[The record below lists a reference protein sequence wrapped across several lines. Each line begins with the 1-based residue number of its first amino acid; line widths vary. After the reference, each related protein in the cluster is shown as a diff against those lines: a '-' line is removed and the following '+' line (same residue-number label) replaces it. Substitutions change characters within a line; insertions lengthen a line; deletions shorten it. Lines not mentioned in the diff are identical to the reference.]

1 MGIFPIY
8 LGIHLNSIINVTDY
22 NSYPTFIGNFTKLL
36 ILFKYDIIFIKMNPF
51 DQILLNSNSFTKSE
65 QKIKDHIL
73 KDPEVIVFYPLVEAS
88 NRIKVS
94 KSALLRFCQKCGYNG
109 YSEFKYEISRL
120 FHSGQL
126 NSSSYESKSSEMIDA
141 YCDAIL
147 EIKNRNLDTLFD
159 AISQDLISSTK
170 IRIFG
175 VHESGLPAHHLQ
187 YRLTTLGID
196 ADYVEPTL
204 SSEKAIFG
212 TSNDLHIYF
221 SLSGKTMQIE
231 EAIPN
236 SFERRSKTLLITQN
250 DRVKFKNHI
259 THFIL
264 VPSLNSRSTQA
275 FLDAQLLNFLIVELI
290 VSNLSKHLSKE
301 TSQ

>member
-1 MGIFPIY
+1 MGIFPNI
-8 LGIHLNSIINVTDY
+8 LGIHINSNINVTDY
-22 NSYPTFIGNFTKLL
+22 NRYSNYFGKFPTQSFPKMCG
-36 ILFKYDIIFIKMNPF
+36 IIYINMNPF
-51 DQILLNSNSFTKSE
+51 DQIALNTDSFTKSE

-73 KDPEVIVFYPLVEAS
+73 NDPEVIVFYPLVEAA

-126 NSSSYESKSSEMIDA
+126 YSSSYESKSSEMIDA
-141 YCDAIL
+141 YCDAML
-147 EIKNRNLDTLFD
+147 EIKNRNLDQVFD
-159 AISQDLISSTK
+159 DISHDLIKSTK

-187 YRLTTLGID
+187 YRLSTLGID

-212 TSNDLHIYF
+212 TSSDLHIYF

-231 EAIPN
+231 EALPN
-236 SFERRSKTLLITQN
+236 SFEKKSKTILITQN
-250 DRVKFKNHI
+250 DRVKFKSHV

-264 VPSLNSRSTQA
+264 VPSLNSKSTQA

-290 VSNLSKHLSKE
+290 ASNLSKHLSKD
-301 TSQ
+301 SI

>member
-1 MGIFPIY
+1 
-8 LGIHLNSIINVTDY
+8 
-22 NSYPTFIGNFTKLL
+22 
-36 ILFKYDIIFIKMNPF
+36 MNPF
-51 DQILLNSNSFTKSE
+51 DQILINANTFTKSE
-65 QKIKDHIL
+65 QRIKDHIL
-73 KDPEVIVFYPLVEAS
+73 SDPEVIVFYPLIEAA

-94 KSALLRFCQKCGYNG
+94 KSALLRFCQKCGYDG

-126 NSSSYESKSSEMIDA
+126 NSSNYESKSSEMIDA
-141 YCDAIL
+141 YCDAML
-147 EIKNRNLDTLFD
+147 EIKKRNLDLIFD
-159 AISQDLISSTK
+159 SISQDLIKSTK

-187 YRLTTLGID
+187 YRLSTLGID
-196 ADYVEPTL
+196 ADFVEPTL

-221 SLSGKTMQIE
+221 SLSGKTLQIE
-231 EAIPN
+231 EALPN
-236 SFERRSKTLLITQN
+236 SFERRSKTVLITQN
-250 DRVKFKNHI
+250 DRVKFKNHV

-290 VSNLSKHLSKE
+290 VSNLSKHLSNDRID
-301 TSQ
+301 